1 MKISSRGFL
10 ACFLFIAFAVAQWAA
25 QVHGLSH
32 LRHEL
37 SVASAF
43 AHPLH
48 DHGSHAGHAHEHDH
62 DHDHAPAGDGPEPLD
77 HAAELCL
84 VFHGIDCK
92 AAAPVAPPTHF
103 AVNLLPQPGIQPL
116 ALTLAV
122 SIPYHSRA
130 PPAQRS

>member
-1 MKISSRGFL
+1 MKISSRGVL
-10 ACFLFIAFAVAQWAA
+10 ACLLFVALAVAQWAA
-25 QVHGLSH
+25 QTHGVSH

-37 SVASAF
+37 SVAKAF

-62 DHDHAPAGDGPEPLD
+62 APASDGPEPLD
-77 HAAELCL
+77 HPAELCL

-92 AAAPVAPPTHF
+92 ATAPATSPTHL
-103 AVNLLPQPGIQPL
+103 ADNLLPEAGPQPP
-116 ALTLAV
+116 ALNLAV
-122 SIPYHSRA
+122 AVPYHSRA